1 MQSLKVNYSIESDA
15 LQSIKRS
22 GIDVGSFEGKTVL
35 ITGGTGSLGR
45 AIIQKLKKYN
55 CNKILIKIIDKNL
68 NYSNTNSNIV
78 INTYTTYD
86 DAYSSIFDTDIENNK
101 KMREVWEEIDSLRER
116 IRHLENRPQVQ
127 PPSKVYPDWNKPNWT
142 PYNPVPP
149 WTVTCGN
156 GTLTT
161 NNEKSY
167 QYNTRHTSGYCQ
179 PENGPAVTGTIK
191 ND

>member
-1 MQSLKVNYSIESDA
+1 MENNTLVWDNLVDAFLEDMKQFPIGDSLYAFVVA
-15 LQSIKRS
+15 
-22 GIDVGSFEGKTVL
+22 
-35 ITGGTGSLGR
+35 
-45 AIIQKLKKYN
+45 YN
-55 CNKILIKIIDKNL
+55 VATQEQEKD
-68 NYSNTNSNIV
+68 
-78 INTYTTYD
+78 
-86 DAYSSIFDTDIENNK
+86 NK
-101 KMREVWEEIDSLRER
+101 KMREVWEEIDSLRSR
-116 IRHLENRPQVQ
+116 IRSLENRPQVQ
-127 PPSKVYPDWNKPNWT
+127 PPSIKYPDWNKPDWT
-142 PYNPVPP
+142 PQNPIPG